1 MMAGTERRKAVVA
14 ITLAQ
19 PLMDQLSVHDVTYLP
34 TARWDKAAL
43 MAAVA
48 DAEGLL
54 VSSHVKVDRD
64 VIAAAPKL
72 QVISTMSV
80 GSDHIDVDAARER
93 GITVTIT
100 PVLSDA
106 VADLTM
112 ALMTMLSRRIPDGM
126 RSVSESRW
134 VEGTAMLGS
143 DLTRK
148 VLLLVGF
155 GRIGQAV
162 ANRAL
167 AAGMD
172 VRYVDPRNDLPE
184 AAGVSRVAGLAEGL
198 EAADF
203 VSLHI
208 DLNPGTRNLM
218 GPAEFASMKRSAFF
232 VNTSR
237 GGVVDQPALAAA
249 LTSGRIDGAA
259 LDVLVDEPPNPWDA
273 LLSAPNVI
281 IVPHIGSATRET
293 RDAMAQC
300 AVDNLLMVL
309 RGETSPSALS

>member
-1 MMAGTERRKAVVA
+1 MAGTESLKAVVA
-14 ITLAQ
+14 TPLAQ
-19 PLMDQLSVHDVTYLP
+19 SLLDQISVHDVTYLP
-34 TARWDKAAL
+34 SARWDIAAL
-43 MAAVA
+43 KTAVA

-54 VSSHVKVDRD
+54 VSSHVKVDRG

-80 GSDHIDVDAARER
+80 GSDHIDVAAARER
-93 GITVTIT
+93 GISVTIT

-112 ALMTMLSRRIPDGM
+112 ALMTMLARRIPEGM
-126 RSVSESRW
+126 RSVSERRW

-143 DLTRK
+143 DLARK

-162 ANRAL
+162 AKRAL

-172 VRYVDPRNDLPE
+172 VRYVDLRDDLP
-184 AAGVSRVAGLAEGL
+184 AVAGVSRVAGLAEGL
-198 EAADF
+198 PSADF

-208 DLNPGTRNLM
+208 DLNPFTRNLM
-218 GPAEFASMKRSAFF
+218 GSAEFASMKRGAFF

-237 GGVVDQPALAAA
+237 GGVVDQPALASA
-249 LTSGRIDGAA
+249 LTNGQIDGAA
-259 LDVLVDEPPNPWDA
+259 LDVLAVEPPDPNDP
-273 LLSAPNVI
+273 LLGAPNVI

-293 RDAMAQC
+293 REAMAQC
-300 AVDNLLMVL
+300 AVDNLLLGL
-309 RGETSPSALS
+309 RGEKSPSALR

>member
-1 MMAGTERRKAVVA
+1 MAGTEPREAVVA
-14 ITLAQ
+14 TPLAEH
-19 PLMDQLSVHDVTYLP
+19 LLDQLSVLDLTYLP
-34 TARWDKAAL
+34 TARWDNAAL
-43 MAAVA
+43 TTAVA

-54 VSSHVKVDRD
+54 VSSHVTVDRG

-80 GSDHIDVDAARER
+80 GSDHIDVAAARER
-93 GITVTIT
+93 GISVTIT
-100 PVLSDA
+100 PVLTDA

-112 ALMTMLSRRIPDGM
+112 ALMTMLARRIPEGM

-143 DLTRK
+143 DLARK

-162 ANRAL
+162 AKRAL

-172 VRYVDPRNDLPE
+172 VRYVDPRNDLPA

-218 GPAEFASMKRSAFF
+218 GPVEFASMKRGAFF

-237 GGVVDQPALAAA
+237 GGVVDQPALAEA
-249 LTSGRIDGAA
+249 LTNGQIDGAA
-259 LDVLVDEPPNPWDA
+259 LDVLADEPPDPNDP
-273 LLSAPNVI
+273 LLRAPNVI

-300 AVDNLLMVL
+300 AVDNLLLVL
-309 RGETSPSALS
+309 RGEKSPFALS

>member
-1 MMAGTERRKAVVA
+1 MANTQRRKVVVA
-14 ITLAQ
+14 IPLAQ
-19 PLMDQLSVHDVTYLP
+19 PLLDQLSVHDVTYLP

-43 MAAVA
+43 TAAVA
-48 DAEGLL
+48 EAEGLL
-54 VSSHVKVDRD
+54 VSSHIKINRE

-93 GITVTIT
+93 GISVTIT
-100 PVLSDA
+100 PVLTDA

-112 ALMTMLSRRIPDGM
+112 ALITMLARRIPEGM
-126 RSVSESRW
+126 RSVSENRW

-143 DLTRK
+143 DLARK

-162 ANRAL
+162 AKRAL

-172 VRYVDPRNDLPE
+172 VRYVDPRDDPPA
-184 AAGVSRVAGLAEGL
+184 AAGVSRVARLAEGL
-198 EAADF
+198 GAADF

-208 DLNPGTRNLM
+208 DLNPGTRKLM
-218 GPAEFASMKRSAFF
+218 GRAEFASMKRSAFF

-249 LTSGRIDGAA
+249 LTNGQIDGAA
-259 LDVLVDEPPNPWDA
+259 LDVLADEPPDPNDP
-273 LLSAPNVI
+273 LLRAPNVI

-300 AVDNLLMVL
+300 AVDNLLLVL
-309 RGETSPSALS
+309 RGEKSPFALS

>member
-1 MMAGTERRKAVVA
+1 MAGTESLKAVVA
-14 ITLAQ
+14 TPLAQ
-19 PLMDQLSVHDVTYLP
+19 PLLDQISVHDMTYLP
-34 TARWDKAAL
+34 SARWDIAAL
-43 MAAVA
+43 TTAVA

-54 VSSHVKVDRD
+54 VSSHVKVDRRI
-64 VIAAAPKL
+64 IAAAPKL

-80 GSDHIDVDAARER
+80 GSDHIDVAAARER
-93 GITVTIT
+93 GISVTIT

-112 ALMTMLSRRIPDGM
+112 ALMTMLARRIPEGM
-126 RSVSESRW
+126 RSVSENRW

-143 DLTRK
+143 DLARK

-162 ANRAL
+162 AKRAL

-172 VRYVDPRNDLPE
+172 VRYVDLRDDLP
-184 AAGVSRVAGLAEGL
+184 AVAGVSRVAGLAEGL
-198 EAADF
+198 PSADF

-208 DLNPGTRNLM
+208 DLNPFTRNLM
-218 GPAEFASMKRSAFF
+218 GPAEFASMKRGAFF

-237 GGVVDQPALAAA
+237 GGVVDQPALASA
-249 LTSGRIDGAA
+249 LTNGQIDGAA
-259 LDVLVDEPPNPWDA
+259 LDVLAVEPPDPNDP
-273 LLSAPNVI
+273 LLGAPNVI

-293 RDAMAQC
+293 REAMAQC
-300 AVDNLLMVL
+300 AVDNLLRGL
-309 RGETSPSALS
+309 RGEKSPSALT

>member
-1 MMAGTERRKAVVA
+1 MSNTQRRKVVVA
-14 ITLAQ
+14 IPLAQ
-19 PLMDQLSVHDVTYLP
+19 PLLDQLSVHDVTYLP

-43 MAAVA
+43 AAAVA
-48 DAEGLL
+48 EAEGLL
-54 VSSHVKVDRD
+54 VSSHIKVNRE
-64 VIAAAPKL
+64 VIAAASKL

-93 GITVTIT
+93 GISVTIT
-100 PVLSDA
+100 PVLTDA

-112 ALMTMLSRRIPDGM
+112 ALITMLARRIPEGM
-126 RSVSESRW
+126 RSVSENRW

-143 DLTRK
+143 DLAGK

-162 ANRAL
+162 AKRAL
-167 AAGMD
+167 ASGMD
-172 VRYVDPRNDLPE
+172 VRYVDPRDDLP
-184 AAGVSRVAGLAEGL
+184 AVSGVSRVARLAEGL
-198 EAADF
+198 AAADF

-208 DLNPGTRNLM
+208 DLNPGTRKLM
-218 GPAEFASMKRSAFF
+218 GRPEFASMKRTAFF

-249 LTSGRIDGAA
+249 LTNGQIDGAA
-259 LDVLVDEPPNPWDA
+259 LDVLANEPPDPNDA
-273 LLSAPNVI
+273 VLTAPNVI

-293 RDAMAQC
+293 REAMAQC
-300 AVDNLLMVL
+300 AVDNLLQVL
-309 RGETSPSALS
+309 RGEKSPFALG